1 MKRNRHIFGSRK
13 GQSGFEAAL
22 ILIPLLVFIFGI
34 IDTSLALWVRS
45 TLEHAAREGA
55 RYAITYATQ
64 GGLGQSDSIKRVVV
78 ANSVGLLTDA
88 NVSVTFWD
96 GSNPS
101 VASTNLPDNIVVV
114 SAQRNWVWITR
125 LAMGA
130 SNLTIRAS
138 SADRMESQAPAKV
151 RPRCKNVDSNS

>member
-1 MKRNRHIFGSRK
+1 VQRARNIFGSRK
-13 GQSGFEAAL
+13 GQSGFEAGL

-64 GGLGQSDSIKRVVV
+64 SGLGQCDSIKRVVV

-88 NVSVTFWD
+88 DVSVTFWD

-101 VASTNLPDNIVVV
+101 VASTNLPDNVVVV

-138 SADRMESQAPAKV
+138 SADRMESLGAGQSP
-151 RPRCKNVDSNS
+151 PPM